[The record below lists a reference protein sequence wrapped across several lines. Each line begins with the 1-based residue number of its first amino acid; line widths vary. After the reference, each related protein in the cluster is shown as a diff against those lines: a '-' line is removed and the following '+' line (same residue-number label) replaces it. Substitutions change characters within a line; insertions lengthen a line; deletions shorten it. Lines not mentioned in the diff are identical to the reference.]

1 MRFEWEE
8 TLCPLEEPLPW
19 SRAQLTSSK
28 TWGGVG
34 WGGLPCL
41 TVLSSPFPV
50 PGFPVELLPRPQR
63 GTVQAAAQ
71 AGTTPALLAET
82 GAAES
87 QIAHEG
93 RGPAK
98 DNFLH
103 RETPCFSDS
112 PVIVSRGPHE

>member
-1 MRFEWEE
+1 MPVIGRRENKV
-8 TLCPLEEPLPW
+8 PGKKQ
-19 SRAQLTSSK
+19 RSK
-28 TWGGVG
+28 IPTHG
-34 WGGLPCL
+34 PR
-41 TVLSSPFPV
+41 V

>member
-1 MRFEWEE
+1 MSFEW
-8 TLCPLEEPLPW
+8 EEPLPW
-19 SRAQLTSSK
+19 SRVQLPGSK

-34 WGGLPCL
+34 FLVWLF
-41 TVLSSPFPV
+41 VLFSLLPV
-50 PGFPVELLPRPQR
+50 PSFPVELLPRPQR

-71 AGTTPALLAET
+71 AGTTSALLAET
-82 GAAES
+82 GTAES
-87 QIAHEG
+87 QIAHNG

-103 RETPCFSDS
+103 HETPCFSDS